1 MVRGPTAPTLL
12 PLIEV
17 KRPLLL
23 QWGNSSFWTRFGH
36 RQRGLAH
43 RALALCPRPEPLS
56 TPVQV

>member
-1 MVRGPTAPTLL
+1 MVRDPTALTLC

-17 KRPLLL
+17 NRPLLL
-23 QWGNSSFWTRFGH
+23 QCGNSGFWTRFGH

-56 TPVQV
+56 TPAQV